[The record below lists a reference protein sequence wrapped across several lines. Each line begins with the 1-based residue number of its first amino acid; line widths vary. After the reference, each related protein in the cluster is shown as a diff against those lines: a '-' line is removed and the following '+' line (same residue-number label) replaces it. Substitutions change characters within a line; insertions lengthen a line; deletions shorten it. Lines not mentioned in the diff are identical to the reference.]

1 MSRSRSLYLILTLV
15 MIAVLSVVFVAC
27 NINTGDSCEHEYDYV
42 IKQLPTMDAEGS
54 MTVKCSKCELNEEI
68 IIPSLSDMSTWS
80 WKVES
85 KQSSSCEQGGIVVY
99 TSIRPYGG
107 IVVEINTEARGH
119 VLSDLVAEV
128 PSTCT
133 VHGVKAHKECS
144 ECGKYFDADGN
155 EITSLELP
163 LADHKIGDLIA
174 EVPSTCISHGVAAH
188 KECSECGKL
197 FDADGKAVESLELP
211 LADHNF
217 GDLVAK
223 KDSTCSAIGTKAH
236 YVCSVCGVCYDENK
250 ENELDDLIIPV
261 KDHKYEEKEILE
273 ATCCSVGTKQYTC
286 TECGHVYY
294 EEIAKTDKHTPEV
307 LEGYDATCW
316 SKGLTEGSYC
326 SVCGKILQEQK
337 EIDIE
342 HKYSEEPTETIEAT
356 CISEGYKY
364 YTCSLCGDVKVE
376 TIVKKEHELEKLE
389 GYDAT
394 CTEPGLSDGEICS
407 YCGTITK
414 KQEVIQ
420 AEGHTKDNGVKDVEP
435 TCTEAG
441 SMLYTC
447 NDCGE
452 TWAYEISALG
462 HKHETVE
469 GISATCTVPG
479 LSDGE
484 KCSECGEIL
493 VAQTVV
499 PALGHDWDDGEIIVQ
514 VTCTHRGEI
523 SHECS
528 RCDASYIEYINA
540 TGHSYS
546 EAWSYDGTNHF
557 HKCDNCDAVSDKTSH
572 KDNNKD
578 HKCDVCGYTMSSCV
592 DRDKNHSCDYCGA
605 SMGTHVQ
612 AAGKHTCD
620 YCGEVMSAHE
630 GGTATCKESAT
641 CTVCGQKYGAK
652 DPANHVGHIIWV
664 TDDTYH
670 QQKYDCCNLHLGA
683 KELHDLNENNVCTVC
698 GHGCKH
704 SHTAHAAGLKAT
716 CTEDG
721 HIEYWTCSDCSTK
734 FSDSACTQPVA
745 DVKIPAK
752 GHSLGSLV
760 SAKEPNCT
768 EAGYHAYYQCFA
780 CSVYF
785 DANRKET
792 TWADLEI
799 VALGHNSDGVIA
811 HKDANCTESGVVGGT
826 YCTRCNDGKAAA
838 ETVINALGHNYG
850 DWIVE
855 IPASCTEEGTLG
867 HYHCSECNIDF
878 DINKVILTN
887 LVINKVNHTPAEAV
901 RENEQDANCT
911 EKGHYDSV
919 VYCSECGDELS
930 REPNIEIP
938 VKGHSYGD
946 WIAEIPATC
955 GEPGV
960 KGHKDCS
967 VCNKHFD
974 NEGNEIFDLSIAAD
988 NTAHV
993 WSYSYDVDN
1002 HWSVCAN
1009 CNATKDSE
1017 AHSDA
1022 DEDGICDI
1030 CKVDMSIVA
1039 IFQFGENG
1047 KASHVEGIAFEDN
1060 KYSEI
1065 YNEYTLSLTGSNAYK
1080 DAFDALGNSAL
1091 KLGASKKTGS
1101 ISFTVP
1107 DDITVVVIYVAKY
1120 KNNNTKI
1127 SINGAEYTVS
1137 TSSNDGIYT
1146 AYEVDTSSVKSVTL
1160 NTISGNTRCMIDK
1173 IEFYNK
1179 HVCSSKTLTHTLGQS
1194 ATCTEAGNIEYWSC
1208 SVCDKI
1214 YTDADC
1220 KTELTDVNKDGV
1232 VDVKDTVIAALGH
1245 NYGADGKCQN
1255 EGCTS
1260 TANIVYLNTNIWNVD
1275 NAWFAVYYWDDNGNY
1290 WTEMT
1295 VYSENSTVYSAMLP
1309 EDISNIIF
1317 VRMNENK
1324 HDFDWAS
1331 KDNQSQ
1337 NITLSDGNSYYVVK
1351 DWNGSDDGKS
1361 TVILVNSYTLV
1372 GTGIFGDEWN
1382 ANNSANDLLYDA
1394 KTGLYTKTYDDVD
1407 LSGSFEYKIAINHDW
1422 DVSYGWNDSYSSD
1435 FMGNDGNFK
1444 ATLSGE
1450 SKVTFTLNIFT
1461 LKIECNIHT
1470 HVWNWKNDTTS
1481 HKQVC
1486 ECGATKNEG
1495 EHNYVDGKCECGAN
1509 DPDNYISVDIADL
1522 QDGSSPYID
1531 KQVEF
1536 TGTVTKIY
1544 TAWNDSYNNMS
1555 VIVSDNN
1562 GNGVLVFRTTEKLE
1576 VCDVV
1581 TVKGKFFY
1589 YTDDEKPA
1597 NNKYEIDVGSIVT
1610 KTGDNHVWTEANCTD
1625 PKTCSVCGKT
1635 EGEANGHIDE
1645 NPKDGICDV
1654 CKEDISLQSVT
1665 IAYTGSTDNM
1675 SGDNDAKSIFGLD
1688 DNIFNIYSTKTGNYH
1703 VGLNKSGVIRLYK
1716 NETSLFNISV
1726 SSNYQIVKIT
1736 INMNNT
1742 NSSTLS
1748 VKSGDKTITESNCV
1762 YEINGSSLVI
1772 SNIGSS
1778 NQDIKSI
1785 VVYYR
1790 EAQSSGGDEHV
1801 CAENKI
1807 HHEAVSP
1814 TCTEDGTIEYWSCS
1828 KCDKKYSDEACT
1840 KEITSIVDPK
1850 IAHSYSESDWIA
1862 EVSAKCNEDGEKGH
1876 YYCST
1881 CKKNYDIDGKE
1892 LPSLVISKTG
1902 EHTYNDEGICSV
1914 CGKNKNESTTVTVN
1928 IDNYATNKNW
1938 SNGTLYDSIIM
1949 DSNITVTATCAYPN
1963 EHGQNTGKYYT
1974 SGNQWRIY
1982 QNETPSLTISANAGY
1997 TIVSAKITYAAN
2009 NDGVLTLNG
2018 PNIESGE
2025 VVEVNG
2031 SSITFGVG
2039 NTGDKTNGQA
2049 RITAIEV
2056 VYKSSSSSGGTDTPH
2071 THEWE
2076 LDTTKGANGYEW
2088 SADGSSCIAHAKCSD
2103 ADCTETTT
2111 ATASITSE
2119 ETKSATCKE
2128 YGEITYTATFTE
2140 SWATT
2145 QTNVIKGSTYAAH
2158 TLTANPAKDATCTEA
2173 GNIAYWYCS
2182 VCEKYFTDEACTT
2195 ELTDVN
2201 RDGKVDGEDAEI
2213 AALGH
2218 NYVIN
2223 KDLEGSVDGY
2233 IWNADYT
2240 ECVANGIC
2248 SRCDDTTTVK
2258 SIAVTINDSDSSPAT
2273 CKEYSK
2279 TVYVAEFDDEATW
2292 YCEQRYTVTGT
2303 TLADHDYDSDDIC
2316 KVCHEKDPS
2325 KVFYLIGCID
2335 GYDYGCEGD
2344 WENLGDYE
2352 FADGCVEVIFTK
2364 DSYVF
2369 VKAKTNSAW
2378 YMTDGWL
2385 GTDVQSAILYN
2396 TNKGLT
2402 NANKL
2407 FVPGNSVVTFTLI
2420 YDRENDTI
2428 ELSYT
2433 WVCQTHNW
2441 NDATCTAPKTCSVCG
2456 ATEGTALGHSV
2467 GEWIE
2472 AAGTCQSAAVIGHY
2486 KCKTCGVNLASDKQN
2501 VITNIVGDKNPD
2513 NHEGTLST
2521 EWQKDAS
2528 GHWHVYSCCGVK
2540 TDEAA
2545 HTPDHE
2551 GSATEE
2557 YAIKCK
2563 DCDYVIEAQLNHTHK
2578 YGEVKYTLSEDWSK
2592 CFATRTCSGCAEGV
2606 DGHTQTATATEIN
2619 WYSQTVNCTQD
2630 GTVDYYLTFAEEDS
2644 WAEPSDKVSI
2654 PMAALGHDPSHH
2666 KETPAEYN
2674 KAGNIEYW
2682 SCSRSDCGKYF
2693 SDAECTKKITDK
2705 DSVVIPALNRV
2716 YFTNTI
2722 GWENVYIYA
2731 WVNGGSDTTGWS
2743 DHTMTKGS
2751 DNQHY
2756 YDLES
2761 KYDMVI
2767 FHNNN
2772 GTQTLDLSISYDDDN
2787 KAEFDPY
2794 VRLYFYNY
2802 YENHDSA
2809 SIYAWKGDGES
2820 KKQNA
2825 EWPGVVMTRESDD
2838 SDWWYTILEKNR
2850 YEKVIFNNSN
2860 NGSQT
2865 ANLDPDYTNVYC
2877 FYGSWVN
2884 SKAPTVS
2891 VSINGSVIDSS
2902 KYSLSYQNQDGGLQ
2916 YNVKELSLNIGDTVV
2931 ITDYR
2936 NATYSYDSGCGFSGT
2951 VSRSGSYDFYVKAAK
2966 DTIWVSV
2973 PAIEYTLNGT
2983 EKFVVNPDNS
2993 NELKASIE
3001 LIKGASLIVKDN
3013 ENNTYSD
3020 WENSGFLSDDNT
3032 VIHSGTYDLYFKLD
3046 SKKIYVTAPGHTL
3059 GDLHDKQG
3067 GNCYQDGNQAY
3078 YQCECGA
3085 YFDADENET
3094 TWDAL
3099 YIPVTHSYGEIKYEF
3114 NRVVSDPNSE
3124 ESYDYWVC
3132 KATRECTVSGCSKG
3146 NDGHTQIATSV
3157 KVDQDI
3163 TQHADCT
3170 KPELSTLT
3178 ATFTET
3184 WVGENGVYVETSHQ
3198 TAGITSHTMT
3208 TDQPMPAV
3216 NATCTSTGL
3225 KEACYYCSVCEKYF
3239 DDHAGQNELT
3249 DVVIDIDANNHA
3261 SIETK
3266 HSDTQHW
3273 NFCTSCNTEIVGS
3286 RTNHTLVDG
3295 TCECGYGCTHTNV
3308 THTPAKTANCTE
3320 SGNDEY
3326 YYCSTCKKYF
3336 ADKDCTTAF
3345 SGKLNISALGHD
3357 TEGVAWSIGESQHWK
3372 VCNRCNQ
3379 DVDIA
3384 DHNTNGLVEH
3394 KDPDCINDGVQGGT
3408 YCSICNYGK
3417 DAAEKPITALGHSI
3431 VLDTAQGT
3439 DGYSWGDN
3447 YSTCTAYG
3455 KCSRT
3460 GCTHTV
3466 KATATVSSDV
3476 SQSKTC
3482 TLPELTKYTATFS
3495 ETWAETQIQENIQTA
3510 AATGHS
3516 IVLDTTRF
3524 NLTAYL
3530 GYTWESNFSKCT
3542 AHGKCENCDYITT
3555 AEATVLIEK
3564 TDDATCKYPEFS
3576 KSTATFNVDWAKS
3589 QYVGNIKT
3597 NDALGHDTEG
3607 VDWSSDGTNH
3617 WKVCTR
3623 CKEKVDSAAHTY
3635 DKEILD
3641 SKYLKSE
3648 ANCSS
3653 AAVYYKSCICGA
3665 HEENVDNT
3673 FTNGDIDSSNHIFSQ
3688 DWTSDDS
3695 KHWHKCTNTNCD
3707 AISDEAE
3714 HTYSEDDHYC
3724 ECGKFDPSLLVG
3736 TADLIYSYTSNAY
3749 SVTGYSGSATSVTI
3763 PSYYDDGKNGIHQ
3776 VTAIGNNAF
3785 NTNSNTNISAI
3796 TLPSSVTTIGNF
3808 AFYQSNL
3815 TSIDLSNVTSLGQCA
3830 FCRCK
3835 SLTDV
3840 ELSSNLTTL
3849 PMLAFSQCEALQSI
3863 DLSYIDTIG
3872 ESAFSDSYNLAS
3884 ITIKNGV
3891 TIEVDAFSGTKLTS
3905 ITFVND
3911 DTISTTAFSGL
3922 STLTSI
3928 TFNISDTTNL
3938 SYMLDSI
3945 PTAFANNSIPDAS
3958 LTVSF
3963 PNLTEE
3969 ELTGGSVCQ
3978 ENSCWIMCL
3987 VDNSTYD
3994 RLTIDCK
4001 DKKNI
4006 KAITHQKELLAGNC
4020 SGKTTVEHYQNE
4032 ITSKIYSWSDTNGWS
4047 ELASQYVPGPHT
4059 YGDWIPEVPATCST
4073 EGTVA
4078 HKDCTTCGKHFD
4090 IDGNEIS
4097 DLNINKVDD
4106 AHNYVA
4112 VEGVSNLYKCSY
4124 CNKEF
4129 KASSTSTWELLTD
4142 VSNLK
4147 AGSRII
4153 IVGINKEIYYA
4164 LNTNQKSNNR
4174 GASEIKVTT
4183 NDDGSISFTIS
4194 ESADANVQIIN
4205 IVSGTKYGTFAF
4217 NVGSG
4222 YLYAANFS
4230 SNQLK
4235 TEEILSDNSSWSI
4248 SVTSNGVASII
4259 AQGTNTRNVL
4269 RFNYNNGTPLINCYS
4284 STSDYATK
4292 ADYNVYIYIENVTY
4306 TYTEICENSENHVCS
4321 KDNVLDATC
4330 TADGVCS
4337 ICGRPVADTKLDH
4350 KYTNYVYN
4358 EDATCTVNGTK
4369 TAYCDYG
4376 CGTTDTIADTDHLAL
4391 GHNYNNKGVCT
4402 NANCDSQ
4409 CNVVYLDTSVNWS
4422 DGDAW
4427 FAAYFWNNSI
4437 GDDSKVWVKMEY
4449 CQTNVYYAAVPNDVD
4464 MVIFV
4469 RMNPKFDT
4477 LQWNPENYTDETK
4490 HVWNQSQNITLAFVN
4505 NQAFYKVTDW
4515 SNCDL
4520 LSYEAVGGYPDSS
4533 KGAGLFGSRWT
4544 PGTTANDLA
4553 YDPDTG
4559 LFTKTYLNVQ
4569 QGGDYEYKVVLNDSW
4584 DTAYG
4589 NDNNNA
4595 TFSVVEGQD
4604 LTITFNHNTSTV
4616 GSSAHTHSY
4625 STYTDNKDGS
4635 NHTKTCDCGDSLI
4648 ESHTYDETTGLC
4660 VCGAM
4665 DSSHTFSVT
4674 IAEIQDGTSKYLN
4687 YNVTFTGT
4695 VTEISV
4701 AYDSNNDNISVYV
4714 SDSNGH
4720 RILVYRLKGEVSLCD
4735 EITVTGRFT
4744 YYSSNDVYEIESGA
4758 TATIGEKKHVE
4769 STEWSKDSTT
4779 HYHTCITCQTKLDST
4794 AVNHTYGDDGICTV
4808 CSFAKPA
4815 TGTLS
4820 LVATFD
4826 FGDSRSET
4834 THADGSSTTS
4844 YSESNGDYTLSLFD
4858 LTTVY
4863 SKAYDAKGNSC
4874 LKLGTISSVGSFTVT
4889 VPKGVSKVIIYVA
4902 GYKKNEG
4909 TIIIDDVSKSIST
4922 KSDEGEYTAVEIEL
4936 DSSKANNTI
4945 ELSTV
4950 SSSCRCMIDKIEF
4963 YAIVSSSS
4971 EGGTSTDPDTGDED
4985 NTGTETGG
4993 DSGSEFDSD
5002 PVKYTVKSDGSK
5014 SNMTGTENEASKLNL
5029 DDTIFT
5035 VTASKNS
5042 NSNNVGLYSELRLY
5056 AGNSLTISINSG
5068 TIQKI
5073 KITKTSGSGI
5083 VTSNGETITESDG
5096 YYIIN
5101 GSSFTIQ
5108 NNGTSQWKITSI
5120 EIVYVANA

>member
-452 TWAYEISALG
+452 TWAYEIPALG

-704 SHTAHAAGLKAT
+704 SHTAHTAGLKAT

-855 IPASCTEEGTLG
+855 ILASCTEEGTLG

-1778 NQDIKSI
+1778 YQDIKSI

-2654 PMAALGHDPSHH
+2654 PMAALGHNMQPVDG
-2666 KETPAEYN
+2666 KPANCIESGYAAYEKCSRCEYN
-2674 KAGNIEYW
+2674 
-2682 SCSRSDCGKYF
+2682 
-2693 SDAECTKKITDK
+2693 TKGD
-2705 DSVVIPALNRV
+2705 DIPATGIHAYGEDHKCTVCKTEQPKVYLVPSLNWREANARFV
-2716 YFTNTI
+2716 ARFWTGDDGDLWVDLTDSDND
-2722 GWENVYIYA
+2722 YIY
-2731 WVNGGSDTTGWS
+2731 
-2743 DHTMTKGS
+2743 
-2751 DNQHY
+2751 
-2756 YDLES
+2756 EC
-2761 KYDMVI
+2761 
-2767 FHNNN
+2767 
-2772 GTQTLDLSISYDDDN
+2772 
-2787 KAEFDPY
+2787 Y
-2794 VRLYFYNY
+2794 VPV
-2802 YENHDSA
+2802 
-2809 SIYAWKGDGES
+2809 G
-2820 KKQNA
+2820 
-2825 EWPGVVMTRESDD
+2825 
-2838 SDWWYTILEKNR
+2838 
-2850 YEKVIFNNSN
+2850 YEKVIFARMNPATTENNWDNKWSQSADLDVPSDAN
-2860 NGSQT
+2860 NCYYVVGWTENGSGWT
-2865 ANLDPDYTNVYC
+2865 TYKPRTYSAVGTLTEWSSSDSNLMSYDAENKVWTRTFTNVQSGDYQIKVLDN
-2877 FYGSWVN
+2877 YGTWFGNASGDNITFNVAVN
-2884 SKAPTVS
+2884 NAEVTIEFDPSNANIS
-2891 VSINGSVIDSS
+2891 VKQPDLIYKLNDSVIFVADKNDS
-2902 KYSLSYQNQDGGLQ
+2902 NQLIASA
-2916 YNVKELSLNIGDTVV
+2916 SLNRGNDLV
-2931 ITDYR
+2931 
-2936 NATYSYDSGCGFSGT
+2936 
-2951 VSRSGSYDFYVKAAK
+2951 
-2966 DTIWVSV
+2966 
-2973 PAIEYTLNGT
+2973 
-2983 EKFVVNPDNS
+2983 
-2993 NELKASIE
+2993 
-3001 LIKGASLIVKDN
+3001 VKDQYG
-3013 ENNTYSD
+3013 NTYSD

-3032 VIHSGTYDLYFKLD
+3032 VIHSGNYTLYFKLD

-3261 SIETK
+3261 SIEIK

-3273 NFCTSCNTEIVGS
+3273 NFCTSCNTEIVGT
-3286 RTNHTLVDG
+3286 RANHDLVDG

-3357 TEGVAWSIGESQHWK
+3357 TEGVAWSIGESQ
-3372 VCNRCNQ
+3372 
-3379 DVDIA
+3379 
-3384 DHNTNGLVEH
+3384 
-3394 KDPDCINDGVQGGT
+3394 
-3408 YCSICNYGK
+3408 
-3417 DAAEKPITALGHSI
+3417 
-3431 VLDTAQGT
+3431 
-3439 DGYSWGDN
+3439 
-3447 YSTCTAYG
+3447 
-3455 KCSRT
+3455 
-3460 GCTHTV
+3460 
-3466 KATATVSSDV
+3466 
-3476 SQSKTC
+3476 
-3482 TLPELTKYTATFS
+3482 
-3495 ETWAETQIQENIQTA
+3495 
-3510 AATGHS
+3510 
-3516 IVLDTTRF
+3516 
-3524 NLTAYL
+3524 
-3530 GYTWESNFSKCT
+3530 
-3542 AHGKCENCDYITT
+3542 
-3555 AEATVLIEK
+3555 
-3564 TDDATCKYPEFS
+3564 
-3576 KSTATFNVDWAKS
+3576 
-3589 QYVGNIKT
+3589 
-3597 NDALGHDTEG
+3597 
-3607 VDWSSDGTNH
+3607 H

-3938 SYMLDSI
+3938 SNMLDSI
-3945 PTAFANNSIPDAS
+3945 PTAFAKNSIPS
-3958 LTVSF
+3958 SGLTVSF
-3963 PNLTEE
+3963 PNVSMSDLGTATQNQNNETCWFDSLINGSNNSFKIKCSGDIVLTY
-3969 ELTGGSVCQ
+3969 TPAKSAGTCQ
-3978 ENSCWIMCL
+3978 EPGNIAYFTNSIDSKNYSFSKTDGW
-3987 VDNSTYD
+3987 VEESNV
-3994 RLTIDCK
+3994 TI
-4001 DKKNI
+4001 
-4006 KAITHQKELLAGNC
+4006 AGAHN
-4020 SGKTTVEHYQNE
+4020 
-4032 ITSKIYSWSDTNGWS
+4032 WSDATCTAPKTCSLCGATDGEADSNAHNYSSYIADGDGS
-4047 ELASQYVPGPHT
+4047 HTLVCSYDSSHTKTENCYGGEEATCLKKSLCEVCKQYYGSYAEHE
-4059 YGDWIPEVPATCST
+4059 YGDWTDEVPATCSAS
-4073 EGTVA
+4073 GTKG
-4078 HKDCTTCGKHFD
+4078 HKDCTVCSKHFD

-4097 DLNINKVDD
+4097 DLTINKVDD
-4106 AHNYVA
+4106 AHKYVA

-4205 IVSGTKYGTFAF
+4205 IVSGTKDGTFAF

-4222 YLYAANFS
+4222 YLYAANSS

-4337 ICGRPVADTKLDH
+4337 ICGRTVEDSKLGHTYDEDD
-4350 KYTNYVYN
+4350 YIYN
-4358 EDATCTVNGTK
+4358 NDATCQKAGTK
-4369 TAYCDYG
+4369 TAT
-4376 CGTTDTIADTDHLAL
+4376 CGRCGLTDTIEDSEHPITSHVYDKD
-4391 GHNYNNKGVCT
+4391 GNCTYNCGT
-4402 NANCDSQ
+4402 Q
-4409 CNVVYLDTSVNWS
+4409 CNVVYLDTNMWNADS
-4422 DGDAW
+4422 AW
-4427 FAAYFWNNSI
+4427 FAARFWN
-4437 GDDSKVWVKMEY
+4437 DSGEKWVKMSVY
-4449 CQTNVYYAAVPNDVD
+4449 NDNGIYYAFVPAD
-4464 MVIFV
+4464 MTKVIFV
-4469 RMNPKFDT
+4469 RMNKDATALSFDS
-4477 LQWNPENYTDETK
+4477 K
-4490 HVWNQSQNITLAFVN
+4490 WNQSQDIELSLVDNKAHYTVFAYGENGANSTI
-4505 NQAFYKVTDW
+4505 
-4515 SNCDL
+4515 SN
-4520 LSYEAVGGYPDSS
+4520 SYIAAGGISDSD
-4533 KGAGLFGSRWT
+4533 GGLFGTAWNISST
-4544 PGTTANDLA
+4544 DNPNVLKYNSNSSEPGI
-4553 YDPDTG
+4553 YSI
-4559 LFTKTYLNVQ
+4559 FYENVSNA
-4569 QGGDYEYKVVLNDSW
+4569 GKHGVKVVVNSSW
-4584 DTAYG
+4584 NVNYG
-4589 NDNNNA
+4589 DNGNN
-4595 TFSVVEGQD
+4595 VEFTVAAGD
-4604 LTITFNHNTSTV
+4604 NVLITFNFFTKEVKAQVHT
-4616 GSSAHTHSY
+4616 THSY
-4625 STYTDNKDGS
+4625 TYTINEDGTHNGICSCGSTIS
-4635 NHTKTCDCGDSLI
+4635 N
-4648 ESHTYDETTGLC
+4648 ESHTYAKGYC
-4660 VCGAM
+4660 VCGKL
-4665 DSSHTFSVT
+4665 DETYYFPKN
-4674 IAEIQDGTSKYLN
+4674 IADLSALEDGTK
-4687 YNVTFTGT
+4687 VEFTGT
-4695 VTEISV
+4695 VVKVTS
-4701 AYDSNNDNISVYV
+4701 SNNVTV
-4714 SDSNGH
+4714 SDGNGNTFY
-4720 RILVYRLKGEVSLCD
+4720 IYNPDTSSLSESIEQCD
-4735 EITVTGRFT
+4735 CITVKGVIGTYNDDKQISAGATITIAAEKNHTISEEWSFDSANHYHVCGICFT
-4744 YYSSNDVYEIESGA
+4744 HFDESG
-4758 TATIGEKKHVE
+4758 
-4769 STEWSKDSTT
+4769 
-4779 HYHTCITCQTKLDST
+4779 
-4794 AVNHTYGDDGICTV
+4794 
-4808 CSFAKPA
+4808 
-4815 TGTLS
+4815 
-4820 LVATFD
+4820 
-4826 FGDSRSET
+4826 
-4834 THADGSSTTS
+4834 HADDDNDGKC
-4844 YSESNGDYTLSLFD
+4844 D
-4858 LTTVY
+4858 
-4863 SKAYDAKGNSC
+4863 KCGNAI
-4874 LKLGTISSVGSFTVT
+4874 G
-4889 VPKGVSKVIIYVA
+4889 
-4902 GYKKNEG
+4902 
-4909 TIIIDDVSKSIST
+4909 
-4922 KSDEGEYTAVEIEL
+4922 DEGNA
-4936 DSSKANNTI
+4936 
-4945 ELSTV
+4945 
-4950 SSSCRCMIDKIEF
+4950 
-4963 YAIVSSSS
+4963 
-4971 EGGTSTDPDTGDED
+4971 
-4985 NTGTETGG
+4985 GTETGG
-4993 DSGSEFDSD
+4993 SDSGDGETATQTNYE
-5002 PVKYTVKSDGSK
+5002 YTTTDKLTSGTLSWGDVNWQFSADNLTYTGSNKSNGSQIGSK
-5014 SNMTGTENEASKLNL
+5014 SNPAGTITFSTEDLKNYNQ
-5029 DDTIFT
+5029 II
-5035 VTASKNS
+5035 VTASTGGTATIS
-5042 NSNNVGLYSELRLY
+5042 VYLGDSEKPLSTY
-5056 AGNSLTISINSG
+5056 SLTSTSTEYTFSCDNLCSD
-5068 TIQKI
+5068 
-5073 KITKTSGSGI
+5073 KITIVIEAKTKAVYI
-5083 VTSNGETITESDG
+5083 KTIKVTGQQD
-5096 YYIIN
+5096 
-5101 GSSFTIQ
+5101 
-5108 NNGTSQWKITSI
+5108 
-5120 EIVYVANA
+5120 

>member
-337 EIDIE
+337 EIDKLE

-452 TWAYEISALG
+452 TWAYEIPALG

-704 SHTAHAAGLKAT
+704 SHTAHTAGLKAT

-768 EAGYHAYYQCFA
+768 EAGYHAYYQCSA

-1675 SGDNDAKSIFGLD
+1675 SGDNDAKLIFGLD

-1736 INMNNT
+1736 INT
-1742 NSSTLS
+1742 NSLTLS
-1748 VKSGDKTITESNCV
+1748 VKSGDKTITKSNGV

-1772 SNIGSS
+1772 SNTGSS
-1778 NQDIKSI
+1778 SQDIKSI

-1928 IDNYATNKNW
+1928 IGNYATNKNW

-1949 DSNITVTATCAYPN
+1949 DSNITVTAMCAYPN

-1997 TIVSAKITYAAN
+1997 TIVSAKINYAAN

-2018 PNIESGE
+2018 SNIESGK

-2201 RDGKVDGEDAEI
+2201 KDGKVDGEDAEI

-2344 WENLGDYE
+2344 WENLGVYE

-2486 KCKTCGVNLASDKQN
+2486 ECKTCGVNLASDKQN

-3261 SIETK
+3261 SIEIK

-3273 NFCTSCNTEIVGS
+3273 NFCTSCNTEIVGT
-3286 RTNHTLVDG
+3286 RANHDLVDG

-3394 KDPDCINDGVQGGT
+3394 KDPDCINAGVVGGT

-3455 KCSRT
+3455 KCDRT

-3466 KATATVSSDV
+3466 TATATASGSVTQNKS
-3476 SQSKTC
+3476 C
-3482 TLPELTKYTATFS
+3482 ILPELTKYTATFS
-3495 ETWAETQIQENIQTA
+3495 ETWADTQIQENIQTA

-3516 IVLDTTRF
+3516 IVLDTTQF

-3736 TADLIYSYTSNAY
+3736 TADLKYSYTSNAY

-3776 VTAIGNNAF
+3776 VTAIGENAF
-3785 NTNSNTNISAI
+3785 NKNNNTNISAI

-3815 TSIDLSNVTSLGQCA
+3815 TSIDLSNVTSLGKCA
-3830 FCRCK
+3830 FAICQY
-3835 SLTDV
+3835 LYDV
-3840 ELSSNLTTL
+3840 KLSSNLSTL
-3849 PMLAFSQCEALQSI
+3849 PFMAFGRCGALQSI

-3872 ESAFSDSYNLAS
+3872 DSAFWDSVNLAS

-3891 TIEVDAFSGTKLTS
+3891 TIEADAFYETKLTS

-3963 PNLTEE
+3963 PNISMNDLGTSTQNQNNETCWFDSLINGSDKPFKIECSGDIVLTY
-3969 ELTGGSVCQ
+3969 TPAKSAGTCQ
-3978 ENSCWIMCL
+3978 EPGNIAYFTNSIDSKNYSFSKTAGW
-3987 VDNSTYD
+3987 VEESNV
-3994 RLTIDCK
+3994 TI
-4001 DKKNI
+4001 
-4006 KAITHQKELLAGNC
+4006 AGAHN
-4020 SGKTTVEHYQNE
+4020 
-4032 ITSKIYSWSDTNGWS
+4032 WSDATCTAPKTCSLCGATDGEADSNAHNYSSYIADGDGS
-4047 ELASQYVPGPHT
+4047 HTLVCSYDFSHTKTENCYGGEEATCLKKSLCEVCKQYYGSYAEHE
-4059 YGDWIPEVPATCST
+4059 YGDWTDEVPATCSAT
-4073 EGTVA
+4073 GTKG
-4078 HKDCTTCGKHFD
+4078 HKDCTVCSKHFD

-4097 DLNINKVDD
+4097 DLTINKVDD

-4205 IVSGTKYGTFAF
+4205 IVSGTKDGTFAF
-4217 NVGSG
+4217 NVDSG
-4222 YLYAANFS
+4222 YLYAANSS

-4284 STSDYATK
+4284 STSDYAIK

-4337 ICGRPVADTKLDH
+4337 ICGRTVEDSKLGHTYDEDD
-4350 KYTNYVYN
+4350 YIYN
-4358 EDATCTVNGTK
+4358 NDATCQKAGTK
-4369 TAYCDYG
+4369 TAT
-4376 CGTTDTIADTDHLAL
+4376 CGRCGLTDTIEDSEHPITSHVYDKD
-4391 GHNYNNKGVCT
+4391 GNCTYNCGT
-4402 NANCDSQ
+4402 Q
-4409 CNVVYLDTSVNWS
+4409 CNVVYLDTNMWNADS
-4422 DGDAW
+4422 AW
-4427 FAAYFWNNSI
+4427 FAARFWN
-4437 GDDSKVWVKMEY
+4437 DSGEKWVKMSVY
-4449 CQTNVYYAAVPNDVD
+4449 NDNGIYYAFVPAD
-4464 MVIFV
+4464 MTKVIFV
-4469 RMNPKFDT
+4469 RMNKDATALSFDS
-4477 LQWNPENYTDETK
+4477 K
-4490 HVWNQSQNITLAFVN
+4490 WNQSQDIELSLVDNKAHYTVFAYGENGANSTI
-4505 NQAFYKVTDW
+4505 
-4515 SNCDL
+4515 SN
-4520 LSYEAVGGYPDSS
+4520 SYIAAGGISDSD
-4533 KGAGLFGSRWT
+4533 GGLFGTAWNISST
-4544 PGTTANDLA
+4544 DNPNVLKYNSNSSEPGI
-4553 YDPDTG
+4553 YSI
-4559 LFTKTYLNVQ
+4559 FYENVSNA
-4569 QGGDYEYKVVLNDSW
+4569 GKHGVKVVVNSSW
-4584 DTAYG
+4584 NVNYG
-4589 NDNNNA
+4589 DNGNN
-4595 TFSVVEGQD
+4595 VEFTVAAGD
-4604 LTITFNHNTSTV
+4604 NVLITFNFFTKEV
-4616 GSSAHTHSY
+4616 KAQDHTHSY
-4625 STYTDNKDGS
+4625 TYTINEDGTHNGICSCCSTIS
-4635 NHTKTCDCGDSLI
+4635 N
-4648 ESHTYDETTGLC
+4648 ESHTYAKGYC
-4660 VCGAM
+4660 VCGKL
-4665 DSSHTFSVT
+4665 DETYYFPKN
-4674 IAEIQDGTSKYLN
+4674 IADLSALEDGTK
-4687 YNVTFTGT
+4687 VEFTGT
-4695 VTEISV
+4695 VVKVTS
-4701 AYDSNNDNISVYV
+4701 SNNVTV
-4714 SDSNGH
+4714 SDGNGNTFY
-4720 RILVYRLKGEVSLCD
+4720 IYNPDTSSLSESIEQCD
-4735 EITVTGRFT
+4735 CITVKGVIGTYNDDKQISAGATITIAAEKNHTISEEWSFDSANHYHVCGICFT
-4744 YYSSNDVYEIESGA
+4744 HFDESGHADDDNDGKCDKCEQIMALKTLTISISGFANINNWVSGTAYTDVKFNSIVSASVINGGNNGKYYSSDTSWRFYNGGELKFSQKCVSISFITFVFSGGSI
-4758 TATIGEKKHVE
+4758 TYNGSSYTSNSKITISENSLEFSFTKTTKITSISFEYIQEDHTSLTYV
-4769 STEWSKDSTT
+4769 SAVDSTCDKVGNIE
-4779 HYHTCITCQTKLDST
+4779 YWECSTCGKKYSNEACSKEVTDVTKALIDHVDENSDGTCDK
-4794 AVNHTYGDDGICTV
+4794 C
-4808 CSFAKPA
+4808 
-4815 TGTLS
+4815 
-4820 LVATFD
+4820 
-4826 FGDSRSET
+4826 
-4834 THADGSSTTS
+4834 
-4844 YSESNGDYTLSLFD
+4844 
-4858 LTTVY
+4858 
-4863 SKAYDAKGNSC
+4863 GNAI
-4874 LKLGTISSVGSFTVT
+4874 G
-4889 VPKGVSKVIIYVA
+4889 
-4902 GYKKNEG
+4902 
-4909 TIIIDDVSKSIST
+4909 
-4922 KSDEGEYTAVEIEL
+4922 DEGNA
-4936 DSSKANNTI
+4936 
-4945 ELSTV
+4945 
-4950 SSSCRCMIDKIEF
+4950 
-4963 YAIVSSSS
+4963 
-4971 EGGTSTDPDTGDED
+4971 
-4985 NTGTETGG
+4985 GTETGG
-4993 DSGSEFDSD
+4993 SDSGDGETATQTNYE
-5002 PVKYTVKSDGSK
+5002 YTTTD
-5014 SNMTGTENEASKLNL
+5014 KL
-5029 DDTIFT
+5029 T
-5035 VTASKNS
+5035 
-5042 NSNNVGLYSELRLY
+5042 
-5056 AGNSLTISINSG
+5056 SG
-5068 TIQKI
+5068 TL
-5073 KITKTSGSGI
+5073 SW
-5083 VTSNGETITESDG
+5083 GE
-5096 YYIIN
+5096 
-5101 GSSFTIQ
+5101 
-5108 NNGTSQWKITSI
+5108 
-5120 EIVYVANA
+5120 

>member
-337 EIDIE
+337 EIDKLE

-452 TWAYEISALG
+452 TWAYEIPALG

-704 SHTAHAAGLKAT
+704 SHTAHTAGLKAT

-768 EAGYHAYYQCFA
+768 EAGYHAYYQCSA

-993 WSYSYDVDN
+993 W
-1002 HWSVCAN
+1002 
-1009 CNATKDSE
+1009 
-1017 AHSDA
+1017 
-1022 DEDGICDI
+1022 
-1030 CKVDMSIVA
+1030 
-1039 IFQFGENG
+1039 
-1047 KASHVEGIAFEDN
+1047 
-1060 KYSEI
+1060 
-1065 YNEYTLSLTGSNAYK
+1065 
-1080 DAFDALGNSAL
+1080 
-1091 KLGASKKTGS
+1091 
-1101 ISFTVP
+1101 
-1107 DDITVVVIYVAKY
+1107 
-1120 KNNNTKI
+1120 
-1127 SINGAEYTVS
+1127 
-1137 TSSNDGIYT
+1137 
-1146 AYEVDTSSVKSVTL
+1146 
-1160 NTISGNTRCMIDK
+1160 
-1173 IEFYNK
+1173 
-1179 HVCSSKTLTHTLGQS
+1179 
-1194 ATCTEAGNIEYWSC
+1194 
-1208 SVCDKI
+1208 
-1214 YTDADC
+1214 
-1220 KTELTDVNKDGV
+1220 
-1232 VDVKDTVIAALGH
+1232 
-1245 NYGADGKCQN
+1245 
-1255 EGCTS
+1255 
-1260 TANIVYLNTNIWNVD
+1260 
-1275 NAWFAVYYWDDNGNY
+1275 
-1290 WTEMT
+1290 
-1295 VYSENSTVYSAMLP
+1295 
-1309 EDISNIIF
+1309 
-1317 VRMNENK
+1317 
-1324 HDFDWAS
+1324 
-1331 KDNQSQ
+1331 
-1337 NITLSDGNSYYVVK
+1337 
-1351 DWNGSDDGKS
+1351 
-1361 TVILVNSYTLV
+1361 
-1372 GTGIFGDEWN
+1372 
-1382 ANNSANDLLYDA
+1382 
-1394 KTGLYTKTYDDVD
+1394 
-1407 LSGSFEYKIAINHDW
+1407 
-1422 DVSYGWNDSYSSD
+1422 
-1435 FMGNDGNFK
+1435 
-1444 ATLSGE
+1444 
-1450 SKVTFTLNIFT
+1450 
-1461 LKIECNIHT
+1461 
-1470 HVWNWKNDTTS
+1470 NWENDTTS

-1675 SGDNDAKSIFGLD
+1675 SGDNDAKLIFGLD

-1736 INMNNT
+1736 INT
-1742 NSSTLS
+1742 NSLTLS
-1748 VKSGDKTITESNCV
+1748 VKSGDKTITKSNGV

-1772 SNIGSS
+1772 SNTGSS
-1778 NQDIKSI
+1778 SQDIKSI

-1928 IDNYATNKNW
+1928 IGNYATNKNW

-1949 DSNITVTATCAYPN
+1949 DSNITVTAMCAYPN

-1997 TIVSAKITYAAN
+1997 TIVSAKINYAAN

-2018 PNIESGE
+2018 SNIESGK

-2201 RDGKVDGEDAEI
+2201 KDGKVDGEDAEI

-2654 PMAALGHDPSHH
+2654 PMAALGHNMQPVDG
-2666 KETPAEYN
+2666 KPANCIESGYAAYEKCSRCEYN
-2674 KAGNIEYW
+2674 
-2682 SCSRSDCGKYF
+2682 
-2693 SDAECTKKITDK
+2693 TKGD
-2705 DSVVIPALNRV
+2705 DIPATGIHAYGEDHKCTVCKTEQPKVYLVPSLNWREANARFV
-2716 YFTNTI
+2716 ARFWTGDDGDLWVDLTDSDND
-2722 GWENVYIYA
+2722 YIY
-2731 WVNGGSDTTGWS
+2731 
-2743 DHTMTKGS
+2743 
-2751 DNQHY
+2751 
-2756 YDLES
+2756 EC
-2761 KYDMVI
+2761 
-2767 FHNNN
+2767 
-2772 GTQTLDLSISYDDDN
+2772 
-2787 KAEFDPY
+2787 Y
-2794 VRLYFYNY
+2794 VPV
-2802 YENHDSA
+2802 
-2809 SIYAWKGDGES
+2809 G
-2820 KKQNA
+2820 
-2825 EWPGVVMTRESDD
+2825 
-2838 SDWWYTILEKNR
+2838 
-2850 YEKVIFNNSN
+2850 YEKVIFARMNPATTENNWDNKWSQSADLDVPSDAN
-2860 NGSQT
+2860 NCYYVVGWTENGSGWT
-2865 ANLDPDYTNVYC
+2865 TYKPRTYSAVGTLTEWSSSDSNLMSYDAENKVWTRTFTNVQSGDYQIKVLDN
-2877 FYGSWVN
+2877 YGTWFGNASGDNITFNVAVN
-2884 SKAPTVS
+2884 NAEVTIEFDPSNANIS
-2891 VSINGSVIDSS
+2891 VKQPDLIYKLNDSVIFVADKNDS
-2902 KYSLSYQNQDGGLQ
+2902 NQLIASA
-2916 YNVKELSLNIGDTVV
+2916 SLNRGNDLV
-2931 ITDYR
+2931 
-2936 NATYSYDSGCGFSGT
+2936 
-2951 VSRSGSYDFYVKAAK
+2951 
-2966 DTIWVSV
+2966 
-2973 PAIEYTLNGT
+2973 
-2983 EKFVVNPDNS
+2983 
-2993 NELKASIE
+2993 
-3001 LIKGASLIVKDN
+3001 VKDQYG
-3013 ENNTYSD
+3013 NTYSD

-3032 VIHSGTYDLYFKLD
+3032 VIHSGNYTLYFKLD

-3261 SIETK
+3261 SIEIK

-3273 NFCTSCNTEIVGS
+3273 NFCTSCNTEIVGT
-3286 RTNHTLVDG
+3286 RANHDLVDG

-3357 TEGVAWSIGESQHWK
+3357 TEGVAWSIGESQ
-3372 VCNRCNQ
+3372 
-3379 DVDIA
+3379 
-3384 DHNTNGLVEH
+3384 
-3394 KDPDCINDGVQGGT
+3394 
-3408 YCSICNYGK
+3408 
-3417 DAAEKPITALGHSI
+3417 
-3431 VLDTAQGT
+3431 
-3439 DGYSWGDN
+3439 
-3447 YSTCTAYG
+3447 
-3455 KCSRT
+3455 
-3460 GCTHTV
+3460 
-3466 KATATVSSDV
+3466 
-3476 SQSKTC
+3476 
-3482 TLPELTKYTATFS
+3482 
-3495 ETWAETQIQENIQTA
+3495 
-3510 AATGHS
+3510 
-3516 IVLDTTRF
+3516 
-3524 NLTAYL
+3524 
-3530 GYTWESNFSKCT
+3530 
-3542 AHGKCENCDYITT
+3542 
-3555 AEATVLIEK
+3555 
-3564 TDDATCKYPEFS
+3564 
-3576 KSTATFNVDWAKS
+3576 
-3589 QYVGNIKT
+3589 
-3597 NDALGHDTEG
+3597 
-3607 VDWSSDGTNH
+3607 H

-3938 SYMLDSI
+3938 SNMLDSI
-3945 PTAFANNSIPDAS
+3945 PTAFAKNSIPS
-3958 LTVSF
+3958 SGLTVSF
-3963 PNLTEE
+3963 PNVSMSDLGTATQNQNNETCWFDSLINGSNNSFKIKCSGDIVLTY
-3969 ELTGGSVCQ
+3969 TPAKSAGTCQ
-3978 ENSCWIMCL
+3978 EPGNIAYFTNSIDSKNYSFSKTDGW
-3987 VDNSTYD
+3987 VEESNV
-3994 RLTIDCK
+3994 TI
-4001 DKKNI
+4001 
-4006 KAITHQKELLAGNC
+4006 AGAHN
-4020 SGKTTVEHYQNE
+4020 
-4032 ITSKIYSWSDTNGWS
+4032 WSDATCTAPKTCSLCGATDGEADSNAHNYSSYIADGDGS
-4047 ELASQYVPGPHT
+4047 HTLVCSYDSSHTKTENCYGGEEATCLKKSLCEVCKQYYGSYAEHE
-4059 YGDWIPEVPATCST
+4059 YGDWTDEVPATCSAT
-4073 EGTVA
+4073 GTKG
-4078 HKDCTTCGKHFD
+4078 HKDCTVCSKHFD

-4097 DLNINKVDD
+4097 DLTINKVDD

-4112 VEGVSNLYKCSY
+4112 VEGVSNLYECSY

-4142 VSNLK
+4142 VSNLE

-4153 IVGINKEIYYA
+4153 IVGINEENYYA

-4174 GASEIKVTT
+4174 GAIKVTT

-4205 IVSGTKYGTFAF
+4205 IVSGTKDGTFAF
-4217 NVGSG
+4217 YVGSG

-4284 STSDYATK
+4284 STSDYAT
-4292 ADYNVYIYIENVTY
+4292 NVYIYIENVTY

-4337 ICGRPVADTKLDH
+4337 ICGRTVEDSKLGHTYDEDD
-4350 KYTNYVYN
+4350 YIYN
-4358 EDATCTVNGTK
+4358 NDATCQKAGTK
-4369 TAYCDYG
+4369 TAT
-4376 CGTTDTIADTDHLAL
+4376 CGRCGLTDTIEDSEHPITSHVYDKD
-4391 GHNYNNKGVCT
+4391 GNCTYNCGT
-4402 NANCDSQ
+4402 Q
-4409 CNVVYLDTSVNWS
+4409 CNVVYLDTNMWNADS
-4422 DGDAW
+4422 AW
-4427 FAAYFWNNSI
+4427 FAARFWN
-4437 GDDSKVWVKMEY
+4437 DSGEKWVKMSVY
-4449 CQTNVYYAAVPNDVD
+4449 NDNGIYYAFVPAD
-4464 MVIFV
+4464 MTKVIFV
-4469 RMNPKFDT
+4469 RMNKDATALSFDS
-4477 LQWNPENYTDETK
+4477 K
-4490 HVWNQSQNITLAFVN
+4490 WNQSQDIELSLVDNKAHYTVFAYGENGANSTI
-4505 NQAFYKVTDW
+4505 
-4515 SNCDL
+4515 SN
-4520 LSYEAVGGYPDSS
+4520 SYIAAGGISDSD
-4533 KGAGLFGSRWT
+4533 GGLFGTAWNISST
-4544 PGTTANDLA
+4544 DNPNVLKYNSNSSEPGI
-4553 YDPDTG
+4553 YSI
-4559 LFTKTYLNVQ
+4559 FYENVSNA
-4569 QGGDYEYKVVLNDSW
+4569 GKHGVKVVVNSSW
-4584 DTAYG
+4584 NVNYG
-4589 NDNNNA
+4589 DNGNN
-4595 TFSVVEGQD
+4595 VEFTVAAGD
-4604 LTITFNHNTSTV
+4604 NVLITFNFFTKEVKAQVHI
-4616 GSSAHTHSY
+4616 HSY
-4625 STYTDNKDGS
+4625 TYTINEDGTHNGICSCGSTIS
-4635 NHTKTCDCGDSLI
+4635 N
-4648 ESHTYDETTGLC
+4648 ESHTYAKGYC
-4660 VCGAM
+4660 VCGKL
-4665 DSSHTFSVT
+4665 DETYYFPKN
-4674 IAEIQDGTSKYLN
+4674 IADLSALEDGTK
-4687 YNVTFTGT
+4687 VEFTGT
-4695 VTEISV
+4695 VVKVTS
-4701 AYDSNNDNISVYV
+4701 SNNVTV
-4714 SDSNGH
+4714 SDGNGNTFY
-4720 RILVYRLKGEVSLCD
+4720 IYNPDTSSLSESIEQCD
-4735 EITVTGRFT
+4735 CITVKGVIGTYKDDKQISAGATITIAAEKNHTISEEWSFDSANHYHVCGICFT
-4744 YYSSNDVYEIESGA
+4744 HFDESG
-4758 TATIGEKKHVE
+4758 
-4769 STEWSKDSTT
+4769 
-4779 HYHTCITCQTKLDST
+4779 
-4794 AVNHTYGDDGICTV
+4794 
-4808 CSFAKPA
+4808 
-4815 TGTLS
+4815 
-4820 LVATFD
+4820 
-4826 FGDSRSET
+4826 
-4834 THADGSSTTS
+4834 HADDDNDGKC
-4844 YSESNGDYTLSLFD
+4844 D
-4858 LTTVY
+4858 
-4863 SKAYDAKGNSC
+4863 KCGNAI
-4874 LKLGTISSVGSFTVT
+4874 G
-4889 VPKGVSKVIIYVA
+4889 
-4902 GYKKNEG
+4902 
-4909 TIIIDDVSKSIST
+4909 
-4922 KSDEGEYTAVEIEL
+4922 DEGNA
-4936 DSSKANNTI
+4936 
-4945 ELSTV
+4945 
-4950 SSSCRCMIDKIEF
+4950 
-4963 YAIVSSSS
+4963 
-4971 EGGTSTDPDTGDED
+4971 
-4985 NTGTETGG
+4985 GTETGG
-4993 DSGSEFDSD
+4993 SDSGDGETATQTNYE
-5002 PVKYTVKSDGSK
+5002 YTTTDKLTSGTLSWGDVNWQFSADDLTYTGSNKSNGSQIGSK
-5014 SNMTGTENEASKLNL
+5014 SNPAGTI
-5029 DDTIFT
+5029 IFST
-5035 VTASKNS
+5035 EDLKNYNQIIVTASTGGTATIS
-5042 NSNNVGLYSELRLY
+5042 VYLGDSEKPLSTY
-5056 AGNSLTISINSG
+5056 SLTSTSTEYTFSCDNLCSD
-5068 TIQKI
+5068 
-5073 KITKTSGSGI
+5073 KITIVIEAKTKAVYI
-5083 VTSNGETITESDG
+5083 KTIKVTGQQD
-5096 YYIIN
+5096 
-5101 GSSFTIQ
+5101 
-5108 NNGTSQWKITSI
+5108 
-5120 EIVYVANA
+5120 